1 MNDKQI
7 YIGLFGFGTVG
18 KGLYDVLK
26 KIDPDNVHLVKV
38 CVRNVAKHQQQA
50 PELEFTSE
58 ADDIFADP
66 RVNFI
71 V

>member
-38 CVRNVAKHQQQA
+38 CVRNVAKHQH
-50 PELEFTSE
+50 LTSSSHTPK
-58 ADDIFADP
+58 FASE
-66 RVNFI
+66 
-71 V
+71 